1 MTTSD
6 STPDPAKVADV
17 GHADDPSPDAD
28 TGAVSSGPS
37 LFTNTSSVATRRLG
51 LLALVG
57 MAATLVF
64 GLVISGP
71 EVNQRDAARLLYIHL
86 PVIAVMYS
94 AFFVTL
100 VGSVIY
106 LRKGS
111 EFWDLLAGASA
122 EIGVLFCAF
131 VLMTGA
137 LWGKPTWGV
146 YWEWDARLTSTAVLF
161 VMYVGYL
168 AVRRLELPPE
178 VRSRRASILGIVSFL
193 NVIIVHY
200 SVQWWRG
207 LHQGQT
213 LGVDTQIDGMM
224 LFTLFLALVSFL
236 VLFAWLLMH
245 RFRVAWL
252 DRQVDSLGL
261 AQALAERRAEGGS
274 GGLAGA
280 N

>member
-1 MTTSD
+1 MSTSE
-6 STPDPAKVADV
+6 SSVADDNAAPEPEANV
-17 GHADDPSPDAD
+17 PMH
-28 TGAVSSGPS
+28 TGS
-37 LFTNTSSVATRRLG
+37 TATRRLG
-51 LLALVG
+51 VAALVG
-57 MAATLVF
+57 LAATLVF

-71 EVNQRDAARLLYIHL
+71 EINQRDAARLLYIHL
-86 PVIAVMYS
+86 PTIAVTYL

-111 EFWDLLAGASA
+111 VFWDLLAGAAA

-193 NVIIVHY
+193 NVVIVHY

-236 VLFAWLLMH
+236 VLFAWLLLH

-274 GGLAGA
+274 GGLAEA